1 MKIYVKMKTPQIIRF
16 LLVIG
21 FSSLFSSCALNYYY
35 TYQPSNVGTGKAVF
49 KPAYPTEKT
58 FVLLND
64 SLIIDNKFVKSIT
77 FENLPEGKYELHYMS
92 SNFAY
97 KDKLDQRIIFDIQ
110 QGKLLNQI
118 ITLPPFSTGYW
129 VYNGVMLGGLL
140 IYYLFQNSY

>member
-1 MKIYVKMKTPQIIRF
+1 MKIPKIAHF
-16 LLVIG
+16 LFIFV
-21 FSSLFSSCALNYYY
+21 FSLLFSSCALNYYY
-35 TYQPSNVGTGKAVF
+35 TYQPSAIGTGKAVF
-49 KPAYPTEKT
+49 KPASPTEKT

-110 QGKLLNQI
+110 QGKLVKQI

-129 VYNGVMLGGLL
+129 IFNGIALAGLL
-140 IYYLFQNSY
+140 TYELLLYNQ